1 MNKMLSYLFEN
12 FMEYQ
17 NSILIHL
24 KLSFSALIIGVL
36 IGIIFGI
43 LCLKYKEI
51 SQIIINFFN
60 FLRIIPSLVVL
71 ILILPL
77 LGTGFNP
84 ALVALVILGIPP
96 ILINTYLG
104 ITSISPSILEAGKSM
119 GMNNWHILLK
129 IQGPLATPLILT
141 GIRIA
146 AVEIIASATL
156 ASYIGAGGLGDIIF
170 TGLALNDHYM
180 LFWGGISV
188 AALSICSEI
197 ILFFIQHYVTKYER
211 Y

>member
-60 FLRIIPSLVVL
+60 FLRIIPSLVIL